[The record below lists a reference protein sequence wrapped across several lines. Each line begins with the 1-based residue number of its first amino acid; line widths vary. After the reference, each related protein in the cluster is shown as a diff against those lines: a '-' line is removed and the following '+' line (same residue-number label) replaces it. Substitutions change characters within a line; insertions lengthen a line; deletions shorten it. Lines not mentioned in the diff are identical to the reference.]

1 MTIMQG
7 SPQGM
12 PKCDIWSQLGKAVD
26 LADSYNTHVF
36 DYVDLDQ
43 PEKAAAE
50 IFHHFKDTTDS
61 NLLAAML
68 DNPQLQYVLQ
78 PIKHESAKRLPDLTY
93 AWNVQTIVQD
103 IMCISNKFGSS
114 ATFKTD
120 LVNHRNALKDF
131 FGGSNGDGDIALLL
145 ADNIPILRNACGGMG
160 SGLCDIRTQ
169 PEDFIPKDCHT
180 VVAVVPAK
188 TTDTAKH
195 HEAVLC
201 AKSLNDSKTLT
212 NDLKTYSFYIPKTA
226 SESRGTLYR
235 NIELFVIGTSNAITF
250 AKCMLEDV
258 PCVLVN
264 GDETILYKPVSILE
278 TETNRLKQFIT
289 SVHLLNGSKTLLS
302 SAQQRLLGKLDA
314 CCTGIVKHAK
324 TKKGLSSRIELLI
337 LVDALQAIRKKLV
350 FIFENLNVNDIL
362 SCGGGYLPLEED
374 EQEELVKNGK
384 TTLELLQGFNNTN
397 LRFLRRL
404 INLLSSDHD
413 GTAAAVQ
420 FDKSVADKLQEDY
433 VENVILPMTNNNKM
447 VPPKRMLSC
456 SFARKVDTP
465 FPCKHLE
472 TAEMFFDL
480 FGMNPELARK
490 ISQSSQSSTEAS
502 EAHAYY
508 RYMCN
513 LSNQLSVAD
522 ENVTNLE
529 LFDGKYKANHE
540 EYFMIWNDLAYFT
553 KHSPLNVVSCE
564 AAVRNKPKVS
574 VRGLKHAYDTCKKYE
589 VVAQSNYLHEV
600 SAIIESLQSNDRLLD
615 ALTKRLERAAISM
628 HLPDDGR
635 NTFMS
640 TSFKA
645 NALIEEALQ
654 LFVAQIKDRLVQV
667 KYTGIDS
674 LWQAFNELKDFISS
688 DEDYK
693 ISNKTSGLQKLCN
706 SLLQS
711 DQHDSN
717 ISTASIALHNFLQHE
732 SHCMN
737 DFQERIM
744 MLASFSK
751 LMMMMKP
758 EAGIIKMEGGG
769 GDVVGKME
777 SSTSDKLRAYVV
789 KLMNSK
795 TEVIL
800 QCTFVVF
807 LFVISNGI
815 YRYYELGGSAS
826 SASSASSATSAS
838 STKELMKQILMNTV
852 LMAVLANLANHVEV
866 ELCVYTIYFAYIG
879 MAIMRLLK
887 TS

>member
-1 MTIMQG
+1 MAMHRNIEK
-7 SPQGM
+7 
-12 PKCDIWSQLGKAVD
+12 PKCDIWSQLASAVD
-26 LADSYNTHVF
+26 LADMYNTFVF
-36 DYVDLDQ
+36 DDSV
-43 PEKAAAE
+43 EEGAAGAGSKADD
-50 IFHHFKDTTDS
+50 IYNKFKDTIDS
-61 NLLAAML
+61 DLLQALL
-68 DNPQLQYVLQ
+68 DNEQLRYVLQ
-78 PIKHESAKRLPDLTY
+78 PIKHESAKRLPHLTY

-103 IMCISNKFGSS
+103 IMCISNKFGAS

-120 LVNHRNALKDF
+120 LVNHRNALREF
-131 FGGSNGDGDIALLL
+131 FGGSTGDGDIALLL

-169 PEDFIPKDCHT
+169 QEDFIPKDCHT

-188 TTDTAKH
+188 TTDTGKH

-201 AKSLNDSKTLT
+201 AKSLNDSKSPTD
-212 NDLKTYSFYIPKTA
+212 DLKSYSFYIPKTA

-235 NIELFVIGTSNAITF
+235 NVELFVIGTSNAITF

-264 GDETILYKPVSILE
+264 GAETILYKPISILE
-278 TETNRLKQFIT
+278 TETKRLKQFIT
-289 SVHLLNGSKTLLS
+289 SVHLLKGSKSLLA

-314 CCTGIVKHAK
+314 CCAGIVKHAK
-324 TKKGLSSRIELLI
+324 KKKVSSRIELLI

-350 FIFENLNVNDIL
+350 FIFENLDVNDIL

-374 EQEELVKNGK
+374 EQEKLVKHGK

-420 FDKSVADKLQEDY
+420 FDKSVADKLQEEY

-826 SASSASSATSAS
+826 SASSATSAS